1 MLLRLRPT
9 LILLTVI
16 GMLLSACGTAAP
28 ANHAASDQPITVL
41 AVESFLTDIAQNV
54 AGDRLKVE
62 TLIPIGVDPH
72 TYQPTPQ
79 EVAKIAASQVLII
92 NGAHFEEWL
101 DKTLENA
108 GGQRLTITASA
119 GLASRTPGA
128 NEIMDPDHAGDP
140 HFWLDPNNAL
150 QYVENIRAGLTQA
163 DPAGATI
170 YTQNAEQYIRQLKDL
185 DAWIQ
190 AEVSQI
196 PAEKRLLV
204 TNHES
209 FGYFADRYGFTIA
222 GTVIPSTSS
231 EASPSAQQM
240 AALIDDIKHLGVKA
254 IFLET
259 GANPQLAE
267 QIAQETGAQVITD
280 LYTHSIT
287 AADGAAPTY
296 LAMLKVNVQK
306 IVGALK

>member
-1 MLLRLRPT
+1 MLLRLHPT
-9 LILLTVI
+9 LSLLTIISV
-16 GMLLSACGTAAP
+16 LLSACGTAAP
-28 ANHAASDQPITVL
+28 ASHATSDQPVTVL
-41 AVESFLTDIAQNV
+41 AVESFLADIAQNV

-119 GLASRTPGA
+119 GLTSRTPGA

-140 HFWLDPNNAL
+140 HFWLDPNNAI

-170 YTQNAEQYIRQLKDL
+170 YAQNAEQYIRQLKDL